1 MVLQTTR
8 YEMAQDMTAI
18 TTTSQSLPSIQWLLP
33 FEAAARHLSFKRAAE
48 ELHVTPPAVSQ
59 QIKALELHLGI
70 ALFERKTRALSLTA
84 AGVEFYKT
92 AQQVLDVYDAGC
104 HTLYRQYKQAAFYV
118 ATEPYIAHTLLI
130 PNLMSFR
137 ELSEM
142 TPSTSA
148 SQGTLMGGCE
158 LRVETRLTMA
168 GMSLDDMDAGI
179 RFGRGDWA
187 DMEAFPLADVTMVP
201 VGSKSYFEQHGAAGL
216 EDFNQHCFFYPSNQ
230 KVVLEPFLDALEKRG
245 IAPKEVIPCESYLD
259 AMTAASEGLGITVA
273 LLPYANRWINE
284 GKLMM
289 PFDMRW
295 RTDAKFWVV
304 YRKHYRD
311 QEKMQFFCNWLSK
324 VVDGLGVL

>member
-1 MVLQTTR
+1 MLQAKP
-8 YEMAQDMTAI
+8 YEMVQDM
-18 TTTSQSLPSIQWLLP
+18 SKSKSKPQSLPSIQWLLP

-59 QIKALELHLGI
+59 QIKSLEHHLGI
-70 ALFERKTRALSLTA
+70 TLFERKTRALSLTA
-84 AGVEFYKT
+84 AGAEFYKT
-92 AQQVLDVYDAGC
+92 AQRVLDVYDSGC
-104 HTLYRQYKQAAFYV
+104 HTLYRQFKQGAFYV

-137 ELSEM
+137 ELSE
-142 TPSTSA
+142 TTSSRDA
-148 SQGTLMGGCE
+148 PRNALFADCE

-179 RFGRGDWA
+179 RFGRGDW
-187 DMEAFPLADVTMVP
+187 DDVEVYPLADVTMVP
-201 VGSKSYFEQHGAAGL
+201 VGSKSYFDQHRAAGL
-216 EDFNQHCFFYPSNQ
+216 EDFKTHCFFYPGTQ
-230 KVVLEPFLDALEKRG
+230 KVVLEPFLEALEKKG

-289 PFDMRW
+289 PFDLRW

-324 VVDGLGVL
+324 IVDGLEV

>member
-1 MVLQTTR
+1 MMLGKR
-8 YEMAQDMTAI
+8 KEMTQNMTVI
-18 TTTSQSLPSIQWLLP
+18 QSTSQSLPSIQWMLP

-59 QIKALELHLGI
+59 QIKSLEHHLGI
-70 ALFERKTRALSLTA
+70 ALFERKTRALSLTV

-92 AQQVLDVYDAGC
+92 AQQVLDVYEAGC
-104 HTLYRQYKQAAFYV
+104 HTLYRQYKQGAFYV

-137 ELSEM
+137 QLSES
-142 TPSTSA
+142 PLLDSS
-148 SQGTLMGGCE
+148 SKNSLLSGCE
-158 LRVETRLTMA
+158 LRVETRLTMV
-168 GMSLDDMDAGI
+168 GMNLDDMDAGI
-179 RFGRGDWA
+179 RFGHGDWP

-201 VGSKSYFEQHGAAGL
+201 VGSKSYFDQHRAAGL
-216 EDFNQHCFFYPSNQ
+216 EDFNQHCFFYPSTQ
-230 KVVLEPFLDALEKRG
+230 KMVLEPFLEALEKNG

-284 GKLMM
+284 GKLVM

-324 VVDGLGVL
+324 IVDGLAA